1 MTSDTAIALRPAR
14 PVQEDISQRQEHPVT
29 PQEEPEFLLRGGRVQ
44 PVVKNGTAHPALT
57 TMPLEVPD
65 VVTRTD
71 QTIGPRV
78 LPPHQRITPPMLI
91 RRAPEE
97 ARFIALQRWEG
108 TVLKIEGDTFWARLV
123 DLRTQTA
130 DEEAELFVE
139 DVSDSDRGLLR
150 EGAVFYWSIG
160 YRDHVT
166 GQRERTS
173 TLRFR
178 RLPQWSNRELERIEE
193 RADAAAE
200 ILSER
205 G

>member
-1 MTSDTAIALRPAR
+1 MTPDTAIALRPAR
-14 PVQEDISQRQEHPVT
+14 PMQQDVAQHQEHPVT
-29 PQEEPEFLLRGGRVQ
+29 PQEEPEVILRTGRVQ
-44 PVVKNGTAHPALT
+44 PPVKNGSSHPVLT
-57 TMPLEVPD
+57 TIPIEVTPD
-65 VVTRTD
+65 RVTRSD
-71 QTIGPRV
+71 QTTGPRV
-78 LPPHQRITPPMLI
+78 LPPHQRITPPVLI
-91 RRAPEE
+91 RRRPEE

-108 TVLKIEGDTFWARLV
+108 TVLKVDGDTFWARLV

-139 DVSDSDRGLLR
+139 DVSDSDRSLLR

-178 RLPQWSNRELERIEE
+178 RLPQWSERERQRIVE
-193 RADAAAE
+193 RAEAAAE
-200 ILSER
+200 LLSEH
-205 G
+205 